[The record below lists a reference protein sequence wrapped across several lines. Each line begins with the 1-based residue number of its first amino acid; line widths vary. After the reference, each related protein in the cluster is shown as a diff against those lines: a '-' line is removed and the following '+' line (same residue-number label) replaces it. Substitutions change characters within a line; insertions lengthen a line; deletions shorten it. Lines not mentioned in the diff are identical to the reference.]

1 MKYVVLLFILASWS
15 IEIGFGQNQLPE
27 IEIISAS
34 FDQSVEFLH
43 IAYSIQD
50 PDDSEFTVDA
60 LLSNDDGK
68 RFDFP
73 ISSASGD
80 IGAGIVNDGPK
91 ELILGCAGIDHV
103 RAVARL
109 IVSDNDTL
117 DIQSLVDQVDKSRL
131 TQNLMAIQG
140 IRHRT
145 GDPAHLDSTRA
156 RIYARLDTL
165 NLQPAFYLFMMG
177 NYEAKN
183 IIGFQHGIGRPNTE
197 YYVGGHYDTVVNS
210 PGADDN
216 GTAVAAMLE
225 IAEILS
231 PLPFNKTIRYVTW
244 DLEESG
250 LLGSLDYVNNEL
262 ENQSDIQGYLNLEMI
277 GYYSEEPNTQQFPPG
292 FNLLFPDAFQE
303 IQNNQFRGDFLTN
316 VGNTVNS
323 LSLMEEFDSIA
334 NVFVP
339 ELDVISIASPGAGN
353 SVPDL
358 LRSDHAAFWF
368 QGIPAVML
376 TDGANFRNPHY
387 HTENDVID
395 SLDMDFLTNNT
406 KAVVA
411 FLAAKSEY
419 NHADFE
425 DISSIPVL
433 SSTTEPKNAWNIR
446 LYPMPVID
454 ELKIELSGP
463 HVNEIDDVIIYSNN
477 GRRLF
482 SIKNIAVREGQCSFS
497 TRELAEGMYFLMVR
511 IDDAMH
517 RTKFIVIR

>member
-1 MKYVVLLFILASWS
+1 MRYVVFFFILTSWS
-15 IEIGFGQNQLPE
+15 IKNGFGQNQLPT

-43 IAYSIQD
+43 ITYSIQD
-50 PDDSEFTVDA
+50 PDDSEFTVEA
-60 LLSNDDGK
+60 LLSNDDGE

-73 ISSASGD
+73 IGSASGD
-80 IGAGIVNDGPK
+80 IGTGIVNDGPK
-91 ELILGCAGIDHV
+91 ELVLGCAGIDHV
-103 RAVARL
+103 KAVARL

-117 DIQSLVDQVDKSRL
+117 DIQSLVDQVDKTRL
-131 TQNLMAIQG
+131 TQNLTAIQG

-145 GDPAHLDSTRA
+145 GDPAHLDTARA
-156 RIYARLDTL
+156 LIYSRLDAL
-165 NLQPAFYLFMMG
+165 NAQPAFYPFMSG

-183 IIGFQHGIGRPNTE
+183 IIGRQRGIGQPNME

-225 IAEILS
+225 IAHILS
-231 PLPFNKTIRYVTW
+231 PLPFNKTIRYVSW

-262 ENQSDIQGYLNLEMI
+262 ENQADIQGYLNLEMI
-277 GYYSEEPNTQQFPPG
+277 GYYSEEPNSQQFPPG
-292 FNLLFPDAFQE
+292 FNLLFPAIFQE
-303 IQNNQFRGDFLTN
+303 IQNNEFRGDFLTN
-316 VGNTVNS
+316 VGNTANS
-323 LSLMEEFDSIA
+323 LRLMEEFDSIA
-334 NVFVP
+334 QVYVP
-339 ELDVISIASPGAGN
+339 QLDVISVASPGTGSA
-353 SVPDL
+353 VPDL
-358 LRSDHAAFWF
+358 ARSDHAAFWF

-387 HTENDVID
+387 HSENDVID

-411 FLAAKSEY
+411 FLAAQSGY
-419 NHADFE
+419 NHADYE

-433 SSTTEPKNAWNIR
+433 SATTESQHAWNIR
-446 LYPMPVID
+446 VYPTPVVD
-454 ELKIELSGP
+454 ELQIELTGP
-463 HVNEIDDVIIYSNN
+463 NVNNIDDVIMYSND

-482 SIKNIAVREGQCSFS
+482 SIKNMAVRDGHCSFS
-497 TRELAEGMYFLMVR
+497 TREFAEGMYFLMLQ
-511 IDDAMH
+511 IDDAVH
-517 RTKFIVIR
+517 RTKFIVVR